1 MANIKIEI
9 HERNISSRK
18 EGVKSWNVPDVVKKN
33 IFRFLEELELG
44 KVNKGL
50 KISEARQSKYL
61 DILKMPLEFWN
72 KPENKLTIKDI
83 ESFEKKLS
91 SGEIKTRT
99 GEPYSNSTKVDIRR
113 GVKIYLKWKLGQT
126 KGNQLTDWLDTRGV
140 KKTPDFLKESEIA
153 TLYKHCKS
161 ASERFLIAIL
171 FDSGARAGEF
181 YNIRYEDI
189 QLPEGKDNFV
199 KLALKEEY
207 SKTKGRTIS
216 LYWKYSL
223 EAVSE
228 YVKERERE
236 GIKSNEPIYK
246 GSYDGARFFLMRL
259 GKKVLG
265 KSIHFHLFR
274 HSSATYYASRLNRQQ
289 LCIRYGWSFSSEMC
303 DVYVSRAGMDNKE
316 IDEAMT
322 NTELSDLQ
330 LKIQRQG
337 QTNEIQKEEIKE
349 LRDKF
354 ARISPILEMIE
365 QKMKSN
371 LSPTKVKGK

>member
-1 MANIKIEI
+1 
-9 HERNISSRK
+9 
-18 EGVKSWNVPDVVKKN
+18 
-33 IFRFLEELELG
+33 
-44 KVNKGL
+44 
-50 KISEARQSKYL
+50 
-61 DILKMPLEFWN
+61 
-72 KPENKLTIKDI
+72 
-83 ESFEKKLS
+83 
-91 SGEIKTRT
+91 
-99 GEPYSNSTKVDIRR
+99 
-113 GVKIYLKWKLGQT
+113 
-126 KGNQLTDWLDTRGV
+126 
-140 KKTPDFLKESEIA
+140 
-153 TLYKHCKS
+153 
-161 ASERFLIAIL
+161 
-171 FDSGARAGEF
+171 
-181 YNIRYEDI
+181 
-189 QLPEGKDNFV
+189 
-199 KLALKEEY
+199 
-207 SKTKGRTIS
+207 
-216 LYWKYSL
+216 
-223 EAVSE
+223 
-228 YVKERERE
+228 
-236 GIKSNEPIYK
+236 
-246 GSYDGARFFLMRL
+246 MRV